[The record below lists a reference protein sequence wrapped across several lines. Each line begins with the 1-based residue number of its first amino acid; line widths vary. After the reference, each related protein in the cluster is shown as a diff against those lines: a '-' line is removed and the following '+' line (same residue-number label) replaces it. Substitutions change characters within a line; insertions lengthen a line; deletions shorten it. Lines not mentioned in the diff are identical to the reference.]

1 MLVLQVSQL
10 ELEVQ
15 ALQERESAFKGAENE
30 GVNEDT
36 LNKYNDYSAAL
47 MKEYTS
53 RKRMVRNEGVFPS
66 LSSTNISNS

>member
-1 MLVLQVSQL
+1 MLVVQVSQL

-36 LNKYNDYSAAL
+36 LNKYNDYSVAL

-53 RKRMVRNEGVFPS
+53 RKRMVRDEGMFP
-66 LSSTNISNS
+66 LLTNTNIPN